1 MAEDLKIQHKFS
13 NTSIPRSEYAETGIF
28 KLKVRLKACLGSLS
42 DHTQWP
48 EALMMAQL
56 SANCRMSM
64 GKLTA
69 PSELACGQPPRLD
82 LAWVT
87 NPGPPK
93 IEVNANAQIN
103 QPIAADN
110 SKEKTTALWNR
121 GRIGFPASNTLFS
134 GKQDLDLTRLRQND
148 PLRLMMAGQNK
159 TNRLNEQSLLSIHFL
174 RAGLCE
180 VVSDN

>member
-42 DHTQWP
+42 NHTQWP

-82 LAWVT
+82 LSWVT
-87 NPGPPK
+87 
-93 IEVNANAQIN
+93 
-103 QPIAADN
+103 
-110 SKEKTTALWNR
+110 
-121 GRIGFPASNTLFS
+121 
-134 GKQDLDLTRLRQND
+134 QN
-148 PLRLMMAGQNK
+148 
-159 TNRLNEQSLLSIHFL
+159 
-174 RAGLCE
+174 
-180 VVSDN
+180 